1 MREKMSLDA
10 RRELLE
16 RVSERYRFARVGEKT
31 QILNQ
36 FLVTTGYSRKH
47 AISLL
52 NAPRTERRK
61 KRTRQAPRYDERVRQ
76 ALIQLW
82 KAANCICS
90 KRLIPFLSEL
100 IPAMEHFGHLS
111 LPEDVRE
118 RVLKISAAT
127 ADRLLAPER
136 QEQRRGLSTT
146 RPGSLLKR
154 QIRVRTF
161 ADWDNVKPGFF
172 EADLVAHCG
181 ESVEGTFLNT
191 LVLVDIASG
200 WTECIALLRR
210 SEADVIGA
218 LNAVRQ
224 ALPFPLLGLD
234 TDNGSEFINYE
245 LLRYCREEEI
255 TFTRSRPY
263 RKNDQ
268 AHVEEKNG
276 SVVRRLIGYDR
287 YEGVEAWRALTELY
301 SALRW
306 YQNFFQP
313 SMKLLK
319 KQRHGGQVR
328 KFYDQAKT
336 PCQRALL
343 LQNISEEQKGV
354 LERAYP
360 TLDPVA
366 LLRKI
371 EQLQER
377 FWQYAYVK
385 PGDSID
391 DVNVN
396 ARMHGADDE
405 SHTSPIV
412 ATVAAQTG
420 RTYPRRYRRTKKP
433 RAPRT
438 WRTREDPFADIW
450 SELRLQLELNPAQ
463 TAKDLLQ
470 DLQKRRPGQFKDG
483 HLRTL
488 QRRVREWRLQQL
500 YWEDILHRES
510 LQPASDSEAARTL
523 IKVDVAARE
532 SRPEEPATL
541 RHRIAGKSMIRGA
554 YPEKKRARL
563 PQETFSGREPYRG
576 YPF

>member
-1 MREKMSLDA
+1 MQEKMSLDA

-16 RVSERYRFARVGEKT
+16 RVSERYRVARVGEKT

-36 FLVTTGYSRKH
+36 FLATTGYSRKH
-47 AISLL
+47 AISIL
-52 NAPRTERRK
+52 NAPRIERRQ
-61 KRTRQAPRYDERVRQ
+61 RRIPRAPRYDERVRQ

-82 KAANCICS
+82 KAANRICS
-90 KRLIPFLSEL
+90 KRLIPFLPEL

-111 LPEDVRE
+111 LPDDVRE
-118 RVLKISAAT
+118 RVLSMSAAT

-146 RPGSLLKR
+146 RPGNLLKR

-161 ADWDNVKPGFF
+161 TEWDQMRLGFF

-181 ESVEGTFLNT
+181 ESAEGSFLNT

-200 WTECIALLRR
+200 WTECMALLRR

-301 SALRW
+301 SVLRW

-313 SMKLLK
+313 SMKLLR
-319 KQRHGGQVR
+319 KQRQGGQLR

-336 PCQRALL
+336 PYQRVLL
-343 LQNISEEQKGV
+343 SKDATDEQKAS
-354 LERAYP
+354 LEKLYP

-366 LLRKI
+366 LLSKI
-371 EQLQER
+371 EEVQER

-385 PGDSID
+385 PGNPVD
-391 DVNVN
+391 DVDVN
-396 ARMHGADDE
+396 ARMRGDDDQP
-405 SHTSPIV
+405 HARRII
-412 ATVAAQTG
+412 ATVPAQAA

-433 RAPRT
+433 RGPRT

-450 SELRLQLELNPAQ
+450 SELRVQLELNPAQ

-470 DLQKRRPGQFKDG
+470 DLQKRRPGRFRDG
-483 HLRTL
+483 QLRTL

-500 YWEDILHRES
+500 YWQDLLH
-510 LQPASDSEAARTL
+510 QEA
-523 IKVDVAARE
+523 
-532 SRPEEPATL
+532 
-541 RHRIAGKSMIRGA
+541 
-554 YPEKKRARL
+554 
-563 PQETFSGREPYRG
+563 FSQSAIGTRVVT
-576 YPF
+576 